1 MKELAVT
8 VDRASAE
15 KRTSVVKAMISSLR
29 NGEDRSYYVGV
40 TGYYIEGE
48 FYSASGVSVDRSA
61 TPDIVETDG
70 AFACTAM
77 FPPDILS
84 PRTVEKN
91 GISTI
96 DVQGKIVE
104 LVRVK
109 LEVMLED
116 VWSVAEFIEGAQ
128 HDLFLAPEVLESGSR
143 QLSTH
148 QH

>member
-1 MKELAVT
+1 MT
-8 VDRASAE
+8 VDRVSAE

-48 FYSASGVSVDRSA
+48 FYPASGVSVDRSA

-77 FPPDILS
+77 FPPGILS
-84 PRTVEKN
+84 PGTVDKN

-96 DVQGKIVE
+96 DVHGNTVE

-128 HDLFLAPEVLESGSR
+128 HDLFLDPKVLESGSR
-143 QLSTH
+143 QLRTH
-148 QH
+148 RH